1 MLVFLD
7 KVLTI
12 FKSDNEINIAAAK
25 LETDQKYKPRSAKA
39 ELIRNVWLRTKSA
52 GEKLTRE

>member
-1 MLVFLD
+1 MFLD